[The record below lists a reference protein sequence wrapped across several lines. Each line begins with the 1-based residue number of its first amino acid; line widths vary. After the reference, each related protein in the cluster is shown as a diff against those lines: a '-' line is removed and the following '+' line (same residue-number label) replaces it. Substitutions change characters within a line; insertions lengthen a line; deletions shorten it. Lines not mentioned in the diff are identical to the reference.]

1 MTEIVLAI
9 NEQDCTSDGSN
20 TAEEFEA
27 VAVTLLRAAEALRN
41 QEEGKLECFGFDGK
55 ALAYVHFHTCGPECN
70 EEALANP
77 PAIGR
82 FESMRESSQS
92 LRVVVV
98 YDRTVP
104 PAFDSVNPTKQRK
117 TPPPVM
123 RRTKV
128 VRFLTRVFIAQFI
141 P

>member
-20 TAEEFEA
+20 TAEEFAA

-55 ALAYVHFHTCGPECN
+55 ALAYVHLHTCGPECN

-77 PAIGR
+77 PAIAR

-92 LRVVVV
+92 LRALSLSMIEQ
-98 YDRTVP
+98 Y
-104 PAFDSVNPTKQRK
+104 
-117 TPPPVM
+117 
-123 RRTKV
+123 RR
-128 VRFLTRVFIAQFI
+128 LSIQ
-141 P
+141 